1 LQNFEDLT
9 ANVAQSQI
17 ATTPARAGQ
26 QASQSPHSGAVN
38 ECHVAKVQDDFSAIR
53 QKRADAPAQAVRIST
68 SDDAARATD
77 NGDISD
83 CACIQG

>member
-26 QASQSPHSGAVN
+26 QASQSPHASAVN

-53 QKRADAPAQAVRIST
+53 QERADAPAQRVRIST